1 MEDNCYEL
9 LGVSKE
15 AGGLMIKRSYRKL
28 ASEWCAAAQRCA
40 HGVVRRLT
48 AERPVSAQAPR
59 QEPGPAR
66 QDALPKVRQRVRGA
80 RSAQA

>member
-28 ASEWCAAAQRCA
+28 ASEWCAACPAVRA
-40 HGVVRRLT
+40 RRHRLLRARLEHVVR
-48 AERPVSAQAPR
+48 
-59 QEPGPAR
+59 
-66 QDALPKVRQRVRGA
+66 
-80 RSAQA
+80 